1 MQSSGVFCS
10 SWHIFTPFFPVSDAK
25 IWVFEGL
32 RARQTLQWRLNP
44 QALKI
49 YIILNQIMQT
59 VDVLWRHSDVFL
71 WCYAIS
77 SSVSERRGERKYP
90 NKFQTIWKEFLFL
103 TEGLYGGKWLKTGG
117 YYILPEIHTSS
128 CQRVESFCILSW
140 EVKAQ
145 LE

>member
-1 MQSSGVFCS
+1 MQSSGIFCS

-49 YIILNQIMQT
+49 YIILNHIMQT

-90 NKFQTIWKEFLFL
+90 NDLERVPVSYWRSLRGKMIENWWILYSARDSHEFVPEGRIILHSFLRSKSTI
-103 TEGLYGGKWLKTGG
+103 
-117 YYILPEIHTSS
+117 
-128 CQRVESFCILSW
+128 RVI
-140 EVKAQ
+140 
-145 LE
+145 